1 MKSLRGR
8 LTDRRMRA
16 SRNGRSSIGQMNAR
30 HSTSFRSSHN
40 SRSSS
45 ARSYAPSLLHRT
57 RYCGGAT
64 LEIGSSCRK
73 PSRRTVS
80 STFSADPSSSWERT
94 AMRRASAT
102 LTSMGFT
109 EFVLH
114 HLPPAPARVL
124 EIGCGDRGG
133 VVPALVDAGYDAIGV
148 DPRAPTGPR
157 YRQADFREVEGA
169 FDAIVAGRVIHHL
182 VPLDDAVERM
192 AELAPLVL
200 VDEFAWDL
208 IDPDLQAWYE
218 AERERRPDAVGPPS
232 LDEWRWKHPGL
243 HPHDA
248 VLAALRA
255 YYNERTL
262 EWVPYFHHWLGDV
275 ESPDRIG

>member
-1 MKSLRGR
+1 
-8 LTDRRMRA
+8 
-16 SRNGRSSIGQMNAR
+16 
-30 HSTSFRSSHN
+30 
-40 SRSSS
+40 
-45 ARSYAPSLLHRT
+45 
-57 RYCGGAT
+57 
-64 LEIGSSCRK
+64 
-73 PSRRTVS
+73 
-80 STFSADPSSSWERT
+80 
-94 AMRRASAT
+94 
-102 LTSMGFT
+102 MGFT

-114 HLPPAPARVL
+114 HLPQAPARVL

-133 VVPALVDAGYDAIGV
+133 VVPALVDAGYDAVGV
-148 DPRAPTGPR
+148 DPRAPIGGR

-208 IDPDLQAWYE
+208 IDPELQAWYE

-255 YYNERTL
+255 HYDEREL

-275 ESPDRIG
+275 ESPDRIGYRWVGKVRRLSPQETDARETRAS

>member
-1 MKSLRGR
+1 
-8 LTDRRMRA
+8 
-16 SRNGRSSIGQMNAR
+16 
-30 HSTSFRSSHN
+30 
-40 SRSSS
+40 
-45 ARSYAPSLLHRT
+45 
-57 RYCGGAT
+57 
-64 LEIGSSCRK
+64 
-73 PSRRTVS
+73 
-80 STFSADPSSSWERT
+80 
-94 AMRRASAT
+94 
-102 LTSMGFT
+102 MGFT

-114 HLPPAPARVL
+114 HLPRAPARVL

-148 DPRAPTGPR
+148 DPRAPTGAR
-157 YRQADFREVEGA
+157 YRQADFREVDGA

-182 VPLDDAVERM
+182 VPLGDAVERM
-192 AELAPLVL
+192 AELAPLLV

-208 IDPDLQAWYE
+208 IDPELQTWYE
-218 AERERRPDAVGPPS
+218 AERELRPEAVGPPS

-255 YYNERTL
+255 HYGERTL

-275 ESPDRIG
+275 ESPDRIGYRWAGVSTSTTRSSASSR

>member
-1 MKSLRGR
+1 
-8 LTDRRMRA
+8 
-16 SRNGRSSIGQMNAR
+16 
-30 HSTSFRSSHN
+30 
-40 SRSSS
+40 
-45 ARSYAPSLLHRT
+45 
-57 RYCGGAT
+57 
-64 LEIGSSCRK
+64 
-73 PSRRTVS
+73 
-80 STFSADPSSSWERT
+80 
-94 AMRRASAT
+94 
-102 LTSMGFT
+102 MGFT

-114 HLPPAPARVL
+114 HLPPTPARVL
-124 EIGCGDRGG
+124 EVGCGDRGG

-148 DPRAPTGPR
+148 DPRAPTGAR

-169 FDAIVAGRVIHHL
+169 FDAIVGGRVIHHL

-192 AELAPLVL
+192 AELAPLVV

-218 AERERRPDAVGPPS
+218 GERERRPDAIGPPS

-255 YYNERTL
+255 YYDERTL

-275 ESPDRIG
+275 ESPDRIGYRWAGVKTSTTRSSASSR